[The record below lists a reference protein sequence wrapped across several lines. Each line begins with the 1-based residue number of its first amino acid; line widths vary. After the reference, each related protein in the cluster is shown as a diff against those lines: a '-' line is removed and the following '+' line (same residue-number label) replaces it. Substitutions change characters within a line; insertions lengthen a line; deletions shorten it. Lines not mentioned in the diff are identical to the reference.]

1 MYRTDSPEGDAA
13 RHFAALDRAER
24 YFESRTDELVRLLES
39 DRVAVERITAGPWA
53 EFPGTSERLTA
64 DFAAWIV
71 ADEEST
77 WLVDCLLRGEGSAVR
92 VKYAQARANHEI
104 EGWPA

>member
-1 MYRTDSPEGDAA
+1 MLRTDSPEGDAA

-24 YFESRTDELVRLLES
+24 YFTRRTDELVALLES

-53 EFPGTSERLTA
+53 ELPGTSDRLTA

-77 WLVDCLLRGEGSAVR
+77 WLVDCLLRGEGRTVR